1 MNLHGR
7 VALVTGANRGL
18 GLALTGAL
26 RAAGAEKIYAG
37 VRNPNGAAIEGA
49 EIVPLDVTEPNSVA
63 AAAARLRDVDLLIN
77 NAGISLPSP
86 SLADNS
92 LDRARSVMET
102 NFFGVWAMSW
112 AFAPILKANGG
123 GAIVNVL
130 SVLSWLTLEGTA
142 GYSASKA
149 VAWALTNSLR
159 KELKPQ
165 GTQVLAV
172 HVAYMDTDMA
182 ARIEGP
188 KAAPRDIAEM
198 IMQAIR
204 EDRNELLADG
214 TTVSVKSGLSLET
227 APYL

>member
-1 MNLHGR
+1 
-7 VALVTGANRGL
+7 
-18 GLALTGAL
+18 
-26 RAAGAEKIYAG
+26 
-37 VRNPNGAAIEGA
+37 
-49 EIVPLDVTEPNSVA
+49 
-63 AAAARLRDVDLLIN
+63 
-77 NAGISLPSP
+77 
-86 SLADNS
+86 
-92 LDRARSVMET
+92 MET
-102 NFFGVWAMSW
+102 NFFGVWAMSR

-123 GAIVNVL
+123 GAIVNGL

-149 VAWALTNSLR
+149 AAWALTNSLR

-165 GTQVLAV
+165 GTKVLAV